1 MKIKLLSEAELE
13 ALLRARPE
21 LEDFWK
27 SPSPLLLIR
36 SRPSRSDPIY
46 ELQLAFD
53 LGDRLETFRWLW
65 VDALQGEII
74 NQFPP

>member
-1 MKIKLLSEAELE
+1 MKIKMLSEAELE
-13 ALLRARPE
+13 ALLRTRPE

-27 SPSPLLLIR
+27 SPSTLLLIR

-46 ELQLAFD
+46 ELQLAYD

>member
-1 MKIKLLSEAELE
+1 MKIKMLSEAELE
-13 ALLRARPE
+13 ALLRTRPE

-27 SPSPLLLIR
+27 SPSILLLIR

-46 ELQLAFD
+46 ELQLAYD